1 MNNQSKT
8 LGEYGGNEKRRKP
21 TWEICFAF
29 QCQQTAH
36 NTGCEGSA
44 GVCGKKADTA
54 NYQDD
59 LVSAL
64 IGLARAVRKKG
75 ATEKQMN

>member
-29 QCQQTAH
+29 
-36 NTGCEGSA
+36 S
-44 GVCGKKADTA
+44 
-54 NYQDD
+54 
-59 LVSAL
+59 VSRQHT
-64 IGLARAVRKKG
+64 IQAVREVPVCVEKKQIV
-75 ATEKQMN
+75 T